1 MSKSKD
7 LNSLNAQN
15 IGIYIKSNNE
25 VIFAKSFVISLN
37 YHDKL
42 LQIVLVYFRRLSFS
56 QEINVLRNLYTT

>member
-7 LNSLNAQN
+7 FNSLNAPN

-37 YHDKL
+37 YHNKW
-42 LQIVLVYFRRLSFS
+42 LQIILVYFLILSCDLA
-56 QEINVLRNLYTT
+56 ILRNLYVT